1 MIYEA
6 LYAVIAFL
14 GLTTYILQGWKK
26 SGQLFDWSLYIDAL
40 VSSGVVSVLT
50 AALGLAA
57 AGFSVFAFFIAFFL
71 PWGVEKGMNS
81 GIALAKKSQ

>member
-14 GLTTYILQGWKK
+14 GLTAYILQGWKK
-26 SGQLFDWSLYIDAL
+26 SGQTFDWSLYIDAL
-40 VSSGVVSVLT
+40 VSSGVVSVIT
-50 AALGLAA
+50 AALGLAGS
-57 AGFSVFAFFIAFFL
+57 GFNVMAFFIAFFL